1 MQPLEMILGFN
12 KDEGLHVIIDLL
24 MDPTNDTNFRQ
35 VTLWNGF
42 YNMKLLFFGARC
54 EKVGQP
60 MDPKCFLTSTRTKS
74 QKMWLCLQMRWFS
87 LFLGVVLFSNLN
99 VVVGCC
105 CLMIEF
111 TAEFISIGCNLVD
124 FHRWQSST
132 WDQVDQR
139 TMTSSTSR
147 LREAKK

>member
-1 MQPLEMILGFN
+1 MQPIEMILGFN

-35 VTLWNGF
+35 VTLWNG
-42 YNMKLLFFGARC
+42 YHNIKLLFFGARC

-74 QKMWLCLQMRWFS
+74 PKMWLCLRMRWFS
-87 LFLGVVLFSNLN
+87 LFLGVVPFSYLD
-99 VVVGCC
+99 VIVLGHITIAFVA
-105 CLMIEF
+105 EF
-111 TAEFISIGCNLVD
+111 TSSICNLVD
-124 FHRWQSST
+124 FHRWLSST

-147 LREAKK
+147 SMETKK

>member
-35 VTLWNGF
+35 VTLWNEWNYYF
-42 YNMKLLFFGARC
+42 LAQGARKLGNPWTQNALWPARGWSHRRC
-54 EKVGQP
+54 GCAGRRG
-60 MDPKCFLTSTRTKS
+60 DF
-74 QKMWLCLQMRWFS
+74 
-87 LFLGVVLFSNLN
+87 LFLLVLFH
-99 VVVGCC
+99 VVGFV
-105 CLMIEF
+105 LDHKVILFAAEF
-111 TAEFISIGCNLVD
+111 TSSVCNLVD
-124 FHRWQSST
+124 FHRWPSST

-147 LREAKK
+147 LMETKKWKLSLG